1 MNFKILFSIFTIV
14 SCLLFLSSFSE
25 ACPSEGLRGKKFK
38 PPKSFQYIPSGTL
51 ISNDESKTSVKGFFM
66 NETEVSNKEYNEF
79 LNDLQTKGRLD
90 DYEIAKRKTENW
102 SRYRP
107 LSYGEPYVETY
118 HKHPAYD
125 DYPVFTISK
134 EGAEMYCQWLTKIW
148 QKKYPEVQVNFRLPT
163 EHEWEY
169 AARGGHELAPFP
181 WGGYYY
187 RNAKGKVLANF
198 KRLSSLNI
206 KWSKTDEKYE
216 VVDADRYSGYVSP
229 APVKSFF
236 PNDFGLYN
244 MSGNAAEM
252 VASPT
257 NRTKGGSY
265 NSTAYHIQIESED
278 EYEGWTE
285 PSPFIGFR
293 PIIEVRP

>member
-1 MNFKILFSIFTIV
+1 MNFKILCSLITII
-14 SCLLFLSSFSE
+14 SCLLFLSSFSV
-25 ACPSEGLRGKKFK
+25 GGKKFK
-38 PPKSFQYIPSGTL
+38 PPKSFQYIKSGTL
-51 ISNDESKTSVKGFFM
+51 ISNDETKASIKGFFM
-66 NETEVSNKEYNEF
+66 NETEVSNREYNEF
-79 LNDLQTKGRLD
+79 LNDLQAKGQLEE
-90 DYEIAKRKTENW
+90 YKLAKRKTENW
-102 SRYRP
+102 AKYRP
-107 LSYGEPYVETY
+107 LRYGEPYTDNY
-118 HKHPAYD
+118 HQHPAYD
-125 DYPVFTISK
+125 DYPVVTISQK
-134 EGAEMYCQWLTKIW
+134 GAEMYCKWLTNIW
-148 QKKYPEVQVNFRLPT
+148 QKKYPDVQVTFRLPT
-163 EHEWEY
+163 ESEWEY

-181 WGGYYY
+181 WGGFYY

-198 KRLSSLNI
+198 KRLNSLNI
-206 KWSKTDEKYE
+206 KWNKTDEKYE
-216 VVDADRYSGYVSP
+216 VVDADRYSGHVNP
-229 APVKSFF
+229 APVKTYF

-252 VASPT
+252 IATP